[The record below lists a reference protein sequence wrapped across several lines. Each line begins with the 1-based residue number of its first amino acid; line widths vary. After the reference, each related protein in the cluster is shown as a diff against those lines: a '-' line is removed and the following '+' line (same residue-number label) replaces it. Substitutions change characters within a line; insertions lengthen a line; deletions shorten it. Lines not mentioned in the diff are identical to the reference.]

1 MTTNTTT
8 MTMTTETETEPLA
21 DAIAIQAPPEPLRR
35 FSWDIQSMVELADD
49 PREILMIGR
58 DLMGRLVAQDDW
70 LPEAFARFD
79 DAPFRQYQLYADQ
92 MTRFCVIATVLAP
105 GAALPLCE
113 QTVWE
118 LAGVLRGEVVRQRF
132 ALPDGTAPVA
142 RATEKRLG
150 AGAVDAFIA
159 KDGDGLAI
167 ANGSATAPALLIEVH
182 GAEIGGQP
190 RRTVAPDG
198 TAGTFAAAYANPPQ
212 LPAWDILTI
221 QARIVD

>member
-1 MTTNTTT
+1 
-8 MTMTTETETEPLA
+8 MTMTTETGTEPLA
-21 DAIAIQAPPEPLRR
+21 DAVATEAPPEPLRR

-58 DLMGRLVAQDDW
+58 DLMARLVAQDDW
-70 LPEAFARFD
+70 LPEALARLD
-79 DAPFRQYQLYADQ
+79 GAPFRQYQLFADQ
-92 MTRFCVIATVLAP
+92 MERFTVVATVLAP

-113 QTVWE
+113 QAVWE
-118 LAGVLRGEVVRQRF
+118 LAGILRGEVVRQRL
-132 ALPDGTAPVA
+132 ALPDGAPPVA
-142 RATEKRLG
+142 RAAEKRLG
-150 AGAVDAFIA
+150 AGAVDAFSP
-159 KDGDGLAI
+159 KDGDGLATY
-167 ANGSATAPALLIEVH
+167 NGSATEPAILIAVH

-198 TAGTFAAAYANPPQ
+198 TAGSFTTLYANPPE